1 MMIYLDICYYLF
13 IEYMFLYVTSYLKI
27 HVLPKKPIFAHQL
40 LLRLVKFQLPRQGT
54 TSGEEK
60 RMVCYFFVMACI
72 CGLGGIMVQTFGQM
86 GVGWMTSKCTY
97 KGPWSHQIW
106 PVLNMQ
112 YHLVPGILGSFLGK
126 MLSAGNLFLYMISSL
141 GGFLSSRPSYVLPTL
156 AAIGLNAQF
165 LILFLGPEWGSFWC
179 FQASLLSCV
188 ALLEPYFFKTF
199 GEINAFAPKKSPK
212 SQSPVDERSTTLGVE
227 LDALVDDEQTS
238 TIP

>member
-1 MMIYLDICYYLF
+1 M
-13 IEYMFLYVTSYLKI
+13 
-27 HVLPKKPIFAHQL
+27 
-40 LLRLVKFQLPRQGT
+40 PRQGT

-60 RMVCYFFVMACI
+60 RMVCYFFIMACI

-86 GVGWMTSKCTY
+86 GWMTSKCTY

-112 YHLVPGILGSFLGK
+112 YHLLPGILGSFLGK
-126 MLSAGNLFLYMISSL
+126 MLSAGNLLLYMISSL

-156 AAIGLNAQF
+156 AAIGLNAQL

-199 GEINAFAPKKSPK
+199 GEINAFAPKKSE
-212 SQSPVDERSTTLGVE
+212 QEQPVDEERITTFGVE
-227 LDALVDDEQTS
+227 LDALVDEDEKTS
-238 TIP
+238 RIP